1 MNVYIISIDKEDLIH
16 GNDID
21 LVGDE
26 AYSVIFKGTPNLIID
41 FERVQ
46 RCSSYML
53 GKIVGIRK
61 RCFNANGRLILCGVG
76 PQLMEGLKVTGLRI
90 LFEIVEDLDAAKD
103 AMKES
108 VVSWTPKA
116 EVSGS

>member
-16 GNDID
+16 GKDIET
-21 LVGDE
+21 VGDE
-26 AYSVIFKGTPNLIID
+26 AYGAIAKGIPHLIID

-53 GKIVGIRK
+53 GKLVGIRK

-76 PQLMEGLKVTGLRI
+76 KQLMEGLKVTGLRI